1 MTTLFEMVLL
11 SLLLSLTNDLLK
23 PNRNLVF
30 ISRFIIFQRLDEN
43 SETVSF
49 QLTKLLKLPLAK
61 AFVSH
66 ILAISFTEILKI

>member
-30 ISRFIIFQRLDEN
+30 ISRFIIFQRLDEH

-49 QLTKLLKLPLAK
+49 
-61 AFVSH
+61 
-66 ILAISFTEILKI
+66 